1 MNGPG
6 SQKTCPSPVPCCPP
20 RPLGSAG
27 CQGGL
32 AGGGRGRVGEGHRVR
47 AGAWPLQGVVAPAC
61 RVGGRRREQSVGRG
75 RGIVMGTVG
84 GGAASRLRAGG
95 LGALRRGA
103 PSEGCRVRAAGTRGA
118 AVGSRVCVKV
128 ASAESGVRCEEA
140 GSQVWVGGRGQGLGL
155 GRMVWCSHR
164 GLCVRAS
171 ARTGTLTAAAP
182 MDGCV
187 WSAQRTGRPGA
198 GFRGRLGDASAGAP
212 NQASP
217 CASVPICPASQ
228 PPGALRTNA
237 LSRKVCSMG
246 INAQTHRSALAPT
259 PS

>member
-1 MNGPG
+1 M
-6 SQKTCPSPVPCCPP
+6 
-20 RPLGSAG
+20 
-27 CQGGL
+27 
-32 AGGGRGRVGEGHRVR
+32 
-47 AGAWPLQGVVAPAC
+47 VAPAC
-61 RVGGRRREQSVGRG
+61 RVGGRRQEQSVGRG

-155 GRMVWCSHR
+155 GRMVWRSHR

-182 MDGCV
+182 VDGCV

-217 CASVPICPASQ
+217 CASVHLSSQ
-228 PPGALRTNA
+228 PATWGATDQRALQKGLFNGNKCTNPP
-237 LSRKVCSMG
+237 VCP
-246 INAQTHRSALAPT
+246 RSHPLVT
-259 PS
+259 

>member
-1 MNGPG
+1 MATAGRGGPG
-6 SQKTCPSPVPCCPP
+6 LP
-20 RPLGSAG
+20 RWRPASGAERWEG
-27 CQGGL
+27 TWDCNGDCR
-32 AGGGRGRVGEGHRVR
+32 GGGFT
-47 AGAWPLQGVVAPAC
+47 PA
-61 RVGGRRREQSVGRG
+61 
-75 RGIVMGTVG
+75 
-84 GGAASRLRAGG
+84 AGG

-155 GRMVWCSHR
+155 GRMVWRSHR

-217 CASVPICPASQ
+217 CASVHLSSQ
-228 PPGALRTNA
+228 PATWGATDQRALQKGLFNGNKCTNPP
-237 LSRKVCSMG
+237 VCP
-246 INAQTHRSALAPT
+246 RSHPLVT
-259 PS
+259 